1 MQMHIPVTYPSFNK
15 TKNIMIGAYYDIE
28 AFGNYISFLFLNMV
42 NDQKAI
48 DVYIEADINK
58 DIEAKKEALTHI
70 DYKDFVLHADQY
82 DAVEFYE
89 FMKDIK
95 LLIGFNSIKFDDLL
109 LMEMYINKDIVLA
122 GNTNWRAIQIIKNLA
137 DNIISN
143 NDINYKYFDEDLKKF
158 KQWWTSIDLLMSLFE
173 TIARKGL
180 KQSAINIKWYRI
192 EDLPIR
198 PDALVSKDQFPK
210 IFDYNFNDCLI
221 TRALHLKKKKE
232 FELRINIGAK
242 YDVNVLTSNR
252 SSIADRLMTKF
263 YVDYTG
269 LKYYQF
275 KDKRTSRSL
284 INFGDIINSRINFIT
299 PELKAI
305 GEEIRNTE
313 FYIDKKFVKKV
324 LFRNKGYNIRT
335 GGLHSVDR
343 PARFQVDGINMFMRD
358 ADVSSYYP
366 ALIYNEGVCPAHLA
380 SVAFNHIVLMIMT
393 DRLKYKSDAKL
404 FKNEGRYAEAGDA
417 KVGAEALKIV
427 ANSGLFGKMGYDG
440 WLYDPKAMY
449 QVTLNGQL
457 YLMMLI
463 EQYEEAGIEV
473 ISANTDGIIAKF
485 NKTKLDDYEKIS
497 KEWQKFTKLSLEF
510 TDYIKYVRTSV
521 NSYIA
526 IKKEWLTDPN
536 GEDNIKRKD
545 EFLIEVELSK
555 GFNAPIVAIAID
567 KWIVNGIRIEETIRN
582 HNDIYDYCISVKTGE
597 VYDKQLHTT
606 KGGNYTVDALSK
618 NLRYFVSMDG
628 GTLLKHKA
636 DKIGHHYAQMIKGV
650 LVTPFNDYFK
660 VSNMSE
666 YNINYQYY
674 IKRATDL
681 LLKIEG
687 EYQRPTGSRVFR
699 GSKKKGVTIIGH
711 LFDNIN

>member
-1 MQMHIPVTYPSFNK
+1 MV
-15 TKNIMIGAYYDIE
+15 GAYYDIE

-48 DVYIEADINK
+48 DAYIEADINK
-58 DIEAKKEALTHI
+58 DSQAKKEALTHI
-70 DYKDFVLHADQY
+70 DYKHFVLHEDQY
-82 DAVEFYE
+82 DAIEFYE

-109 LMEMYINKDIVLA
+109 LMQMYIYKDIVLA

-143 NDINYKYFDEDLKKF
+143 NDINYKYFDENLKKF

-180 KQSAINIKWYRI
+180 KQSGINIKWYRI

-198 PDALVSKDQFPK
+198 PDATVTKDDFPR

-242 YDVNVLTSNR
+242 YGVNVLTSNR
-252 SSIADRLMTKF
+252 SAIADRLMSKF
-263 YVDYTG
+263 YTDYTG
-269 LKYYQF
+269 LKYYQY
-275 KDKRTSRSL
+275 KDKRTPRTL
-284 INFGDIINSRINFIT
+284 INFDDIINSKINFIT
-299 PELKAI
+299 PELKNVY
-305 GEEIRNTE
+305 EEIRNTE
-313 FYIDKKFVKKV
+313 FYIDKEFKRII
-324 LFRNKGYNIRT
+324 LFRDKGYTIAT
-335 GGLHSVDR
+335 GGLHSIDR
-343 PARFQVDGINMFMRD
+343 PARFQVDGIETFMRD

-393 DRLKYKSDAKL
+393 DRLKYKTDAKI
-404 FKNEGRYAEAGDA
+404 FKKEGRYIEANDA

-427 ANSGLFGKMGYDG
+427 ANSGLFGKLGYDG

-449 QVTLNGQL
+449 QTTLNGQL

-473 ISANTDGIIAKF
+473 ISANTDGILARF
-485 NKTKLDDYEKIS
+485 NKNKLNNYERIS
-497 KEWQKFTKLSLEF
+497 KEWQIFTKLSLEF
-510 TDYIKYVRTSV
+510 ADYIKYVRTSV

-536 GEDNIKRKD
+536 GEDVIKRKD

-582 HNDIYDYCISVKTGE
+582 HTDIYDYCISVKTGD

-606 KGGNYTVDALSK
+606 KGGNYTIDALSK
-618 NLRYFVSMDG
+618 NLRYYVSTDG
-628 GTLLKHKA
+628 GTLLKHKRTQEGE
-636 DKIGHHYAQMIKGV
+636 DKYAQMIKGV
-650 LVTPFNDYFK
+650 LITPFNDYFK

-687 EYQRPTGSRVFR
+687 EYRRPTGSRVFR
-699 GSKKKGVTIIGH
+699 GSKKKGVNQIGKM
-711 LFDNIN
+711 FDNI